1 MSNHGCH
8 EGIPRTSGRH
18 CSSNYH
24 AGKID
29 SSAGDTDVKPT
40 SANTVAEIKTYLDKH
55 GISYNA
61 SATKEK
67 LLALVK

>member
-1 MSNHGCH
+1 M
-8 EGIPRTSGRH
+8 
-18 CSSNYH
+18 
-24 AGKID
+24 
-29 SSAGDTDVKPT
+29 
-40 SANTVAEIKTYLDKH
+40 KTYLDKH